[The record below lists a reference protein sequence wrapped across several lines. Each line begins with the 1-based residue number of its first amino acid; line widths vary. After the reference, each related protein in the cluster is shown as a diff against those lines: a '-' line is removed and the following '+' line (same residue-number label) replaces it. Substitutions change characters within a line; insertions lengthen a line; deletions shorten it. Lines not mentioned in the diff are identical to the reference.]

1 MFSTSCNGFRV
12 LLTLKSN
19 VKDNRYPLSRLICVT
34 LGSLRRELGWARL
47 RNRTATTE
55 STKYHY
61 HYSFHYYFMVIIPF
75 NTITTVIKEPE
86 DQQRNHRIITNQRTN
101 LENQKRHT
109 IPHHHHHL
117 HRHHHH
123 CPMIFCAQECGAQGW
138 VQPKAVAQ
146 DVIIVVASS
155 P

>member
-1 MFSTSCNGFRV
+1 MYKITDKISVKADLCYLGFLEAR
-12 LLTLKSN
+12 TEMGASEKQNSN
-19 VKDNRYPLSRLICVT
+19 NRIDKIPLFFI
-34 LGSLRRELGWARL
+34 
-47 RNRTATTE
+47 
-55 STKYHY
+55 
-61 HYSFHYYFMVIIPF
+61 YYFMVIIPF

-101 LENQKRHT
+101 LENQKRH
-109 IPHHHHHL
+109 IILHHHHRHHHHL

-123 CPMIFCAQECGAQGW
+123 CTIFCAQECGAQGW